1 MMRRLRDAAHRGIV
15 VPFQQ
20 LNARKLILAATAG
33 ILGGIFPVPMFTSIV
48 TLIFCRM
55 LHCCALQ
62 IALATAINFLV
73 TPLEVLLI
81 VPFACAT
88 ATVLGSDA
96 SRFTVAS
103 LYNSMNLGLID
114 FFFTSSSLLIHSFLS
129 WCFFAIPLLYI
140 VRSLLYNEIVGKH
153 I

>member
-1 MMRRLRDAAHRGIV
+1 MRRLQDAVHRRIV

-20 LNARKLILAATAG
+20 LNARKLTISATAG

-55 LHCCALQ
+55 FHCCALQ

-88 ATVLGSDA
+88 AAVIGSDT
-96 SRFTVAS
+96 SKFTVAS
-103 LYNSMNLGLID
+103 LYQSMNLGFID
-114 FFFTSSSLLIHSFLS
+114 FFFASASLLIHSFLS
-129 WCFFAIPLLYI
+129 WCFFTIPVFYI
-140 VRSLLYNEIVGKH
+140 VRGLLYDGSIGKH
-153 I
+153 S